1 MPDGL
6 TPRATVL
13 LVAFAFGLTF
23 CVQAILGRGSSARPA
38 EAKQNVAPAT
48 PADEAAAQPS
58 LRLAAA
64 GTVPALREPRKPHK
78 RRARKPKRKVR
89 QAIRVAPTVT
99 PAPVAPTATAQPAP
113 TAAPRYIPPAPR
125 RTPAP
130 TPKPAAPEPTPA
142 PTSTP
147 PDLGE
152 FDTTGE
158 R

>member
-13 LVAFAFGLTF
+13 LVAFAFGLAF
-23 CVQAILGRGSSARPA
+23 CAQAVLGGESSPGRPA
-38 EAKQNVAPAT
+38 EAKQNAT
-48 PADEAAAQPS
+48 AASRGEPAAQP
-58 LRLAAA
+58 RLQLVAA
-64 GTVPALREPRKPHK
+64 GTVPALREPRKPRQ
-78 RRARKPKRKVR
+78 RRARKVV
-89 QAIRVAPTVT
+89 RVAPTVT
-99 PAPVAPTATAQPAP
+99 PEPVVPTATAEPVP
-113 TAAPRYIPPAPR
+113 TASPRYIPPTPQ

-130 TPKPAAPEPTPA
+130 TPKPATPKPTPP

-147 PDLGE
+147 PDSGE

>member
-1 MPDGL
+1 M
-6 TPRATVL
+6 
-13 LVAFAFGLTF
+13 
-23 CVQAILGRGSSARPA
+23 
-38 EAKQNVAPAT
+38 
-48 PADEAAAQPS
+48 
-58 LRLAAA
+58 AA

-89 QAIRVAPTVT
+89 KAVRVAPRVT
-99 PAPVAPTATAQPAP
+99 PAPVGAHRHGAAGADRSAALHPA
-113 TAAPRYIPPAPR
+113 RPR

-130 TPKPAAPEPTPA
+130 TPKPAAPKPTPA

-147 PDLGE
+147 PDSGE

>member
-13 LVAFAFGLTF
+13 LVAFAFGLAF
-23 CVQAILGRGSSARPA
+23 CAQAVLGGESSPGRPA
-38 EAKQNVAPAT
+38 EAKQNATAASRGAP
-48 PADEAAAQPS
+48 AAQP
-58 LRLAAA
+58 RLQLVSA
-64 GTVPALREPRKPHK
+64 GTVPALRDPRKPHE
-78 RRARKPKRKVR
+78 RRARKPKPKVR
-89 QAIRVAPTVT
+89 QAVRVAPTVT
-99 PAPVAPTATAQPAP
+99 PEPVVPTATAEPVP
-113 TAAPRYIPPAPR
+113 TASPRYIPPTPQ

-130 TPKPAAPEPTPA
+130 TPKPATPKPTPP

-147 PDLGE
+147 PDSGE